1 MADKEKLNEI
11 YEIRQAVVNN
21 NYRVKVVDK
30 NINFITLNLRKN
42 EIVSKEVTNLK
53 TETKVWDKIGRL

>member
-30 NINFITLNLRKN
+30 NINFVTMNLRKN
-42 EIVSKEVTNLK
+42 EIVSKEISNLK

>member
-30 NINFITLNLRKN
+30 NINFITMNLRKN

>member
-11 YEIRQAVVNN
+11 YEIRQAMVNN
-21 NYRVKVVDK
+21 NYRLKVVDK
-30 NINFITLNLRKN
+30 NINFISVNLKKN
-42 EIVSKEVTNLK
+42 EIVSKEINGLK

>member
-30 NINFITLNLRKN
+30 NINFITMNLRKN
-42 EIVSKEVTNLK
+42 EIVTKEIKGLNS
-53 TETKVWDKIGRL
+53 ETKVWDKIGRL